1 MARELILSLDG
12 EEFAVRIVKIS
23 REKLYGEVEVEAFD
37 EKGNPA
43 ELKILLADGKTLIDK
58 GGTALATLTDEGAS
72 IPRNELTAVD
82 LDGKKLEEVPSS
94 FNAPNKLKKA
104 TNEDYLSQIV
114 KSVYLL
120 EPPPGEDLKFL
131 LGHLPENIYNFD
143 FSYRGGLEY
152 DSAFVLGNGK
162 DAFMVVGKQAEFQ
175 FVKLNQSAL
184 LASADEEEISDDD
197 IDFDFL

>member
-1 MARELILSLDG
+1 MTCRLSGRQDG
-12 EEFAVRIVKIS
+12 Q
-23 REKLYGEVEVEAFD
+23 
-37 EKGNPA
+37 
-43 ELKILLADGKTLIDK
+43 ILLYFAD
-58 GGTALATLTDEGAS
+58 
-72 IPRNELTAVD
+72 RD
-82 LDGKKLEEVPSS
+82 LDGFTSFRIGADVVGIVVKDDVVFGKTDVLGKLVGVV
-94 FNAPNKLKKA
+94 LKP
-104 TNEDYLSQIV
+104 
-114 KSVYLL
+114 
-120 EPPPGEDLKFL
+120 EPRAVDVAVFGNLFLFPEFL